1 MVLSLQHAGD
11 LAHSESADWPRDAA
25 DMHVALAGV
34 WRKWE
39 GSGKVEVKLVW
50 NGRAVGKADE
60 ARDAESQLD

>member
-1 MVLSLQHAGD
+1 
-11 LAHSESADWPRDAA
+11 
-25 DMHVALAGV
+25 MHVALAGV
-34 WRKWE
+34 RRKWE